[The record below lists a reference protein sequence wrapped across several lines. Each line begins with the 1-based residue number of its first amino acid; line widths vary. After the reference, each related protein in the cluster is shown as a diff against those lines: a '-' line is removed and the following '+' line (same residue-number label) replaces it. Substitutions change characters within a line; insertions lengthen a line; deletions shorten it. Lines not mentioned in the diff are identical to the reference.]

1 MMIFWSLIKFS
12 WVIILLILQ
21 VIRSSFPI
29 SRIYLHR
36 EIRILSPVLVFSNAK
51 KLCKASFS
59 GLTKPC
65 VSKILNCLLCNTA
78 NFVSKCPVLHF
89 LLPTHTGIPKSWFH
103 TLRSEIWRSQRY
115 VYFFLCHVFLSKAD
129 FG

>member
-1 MMIFWSLIKFS
+1 MFHSIGFIVWNACNLIISYFFGLCQFFGGVCIVWLMWNRSTLEAVTQKSF
-12 WVIILLILQ
+12 VKPVFLVLQ
-21 VIRSSFPI
+21 
-29 SRIYLHR
+29 SR
-36 EIRILSPVLVFSNAK
+36 
-51 KLCKASFS
+51 
-59 GLTKPC
+59 C

-89 LLPTHTGIPKSWFH
+89 LLPTHTGIPKLWFH

-115 VYFFLCHVFLSKAD
+115 VYFFLRHVFLLKAD